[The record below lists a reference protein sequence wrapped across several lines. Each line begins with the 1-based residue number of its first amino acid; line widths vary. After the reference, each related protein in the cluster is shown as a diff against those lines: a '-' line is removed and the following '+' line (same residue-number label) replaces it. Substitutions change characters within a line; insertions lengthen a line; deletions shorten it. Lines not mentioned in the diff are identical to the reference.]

1 MGEVVAVDWQVQEAK
16 QRFSELLRRAHDE
29 GPQVITRHGE
39 EVAVMVD
46 IQWYREKTI
55 DGGDIAVFL
64 QEMPRLPEFAEAL
77 DTIIAEREEDHDRP
91 LPDLSPDASGSP
103 TGTASER

>member
-1 MGEVVAVDWQVQEAK
+1 MGEVVAMDWQVQEAK
-16 QRFSELLRRAHDE
+16 QRFSELLRRAHEE

-55 DGGDIAVFL
+55 DGDDLAVFL
-64 QEMPRLPEFAEAL
+64 SEPQHFPGFAEAV
-77 DTIIAEREEDHDRP
+77 DEARRHQVEREPFDPFADPRVEGLRRP
-91 LPDLSPDASGSP
+91 
-103 TGTASER
+103 